1 MATRPRGLRPRARAC
16 IFHKTHGLMLYLLHI
31 YPLLPWLLQGVAEG
45 YVTTVADIRGA
56 YPPSRC
62 GISDLYHVTAAL

>member
-1 MATRPRGLRPRARAC
+1 MNIQALLFIHVAVILGGRPTVPWGQTNGGCNKEVGQAYPSAPPQSN
-16 IFHKTHGLMLYLLHI
+16 HGS
-31 YPLLPWLLQGVAEG
+31 GG
-45 YVTTVADIRGA
+45 YMGA

>member
-1 MATRPRGLRPRARAC
+1 MLLDTIPPYSVTHHHHVPHTTKPLMDIRGA
-16 IFHKTHGLMLYLLHI
+16 
-31 YPLLPWLLQGVAEG
+31 YPPSRCGISVAEG
-45 YVTTVADIRGA
+45 YVTKVAEDIRGA

>member
-1 MATRPRGLRPRARAC
+1 MHPYILRYRG
-16 IFHKTHGLMLYLLHI
+16 YS
-31 YPLLPWLLQGVAEG
+31 EG
-45 YVTTVADIRGA
+45 CVTMVTEDIQGA